1 MSLAEEIKRLG
12 AESQTV
18 QDQLSNSSVEF
29 VLKHCQ
35 AAVAN
40 ELESFDTVM
49 EGLKKLG
56 AFDAQQPPLAAT
68 KQPSSSRRG
77 STLLDQRT

>member
-12 AESQTV
+12 MESQTV

-35 AAVAN
+35 YAISK
-40 ELESFDTVM
+40 ELETYDTVM
-49 EGLKKLG
+49 EGLKKVCEECFEI
-56 AFDAQQPPLAAT
+56 ANITFIYLA
-68 KQPSSSRRG
+68 G
-77 STLLDQRT
+77 GV